1 MLFQAA
7 CGCNARFAAAL
18 SRSRTK
24 AQRSTSHRTSLA
36 RKRSDCPLSRRSLG
50 RMCSPVWKL
59 PGIGNHARAHGSICR
74 ERHPQP
80 AQTGENEDLPRAKTH
95 AGSEACEFFTD
106 DSLSNVR
113 LERFQAKCAALR
125 LKTRQNQGFE

>member
-24 AQRSTSHRTSLA
+24 AQRSASHRTSLA
-36 RKRSDCPLSRRSLG
+36 RKRSDCPLSCRSLG

-59 PGIGNHARAHGSICR
+59 PGVGNHARAHGSICR

-106 DSLSNVR
+106 DYGKPPGPKTMRVGWNQ
-113 LERFQAKCAALR
+113 FAAM
-125 LKTRQNQGFE
+125 